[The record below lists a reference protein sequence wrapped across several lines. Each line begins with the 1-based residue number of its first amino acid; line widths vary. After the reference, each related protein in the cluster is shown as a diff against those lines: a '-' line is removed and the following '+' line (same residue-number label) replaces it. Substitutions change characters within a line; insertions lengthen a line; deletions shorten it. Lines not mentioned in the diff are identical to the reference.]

1 MSIVGV
7 EKKMCKNNNVCILP
21 VVIAVILGI
30 VIGALFFVG
39 TIGTEIITI
48 PLIIGIIFA
57 IITLILL
64 YNTAV
69 YGNKKETKECVC
81 EYGRC
86 LALGGLVTLVSSFLA
101 LTFAGTLAIGA
112 IISALLIGIF
122 GFGLILNFLSF
133 VGLLVCL
140 INNNCYRNIYCKY
153 DNE

>member
-1 MSIVGV
+1 
-7 EKKMCKNNNVCILP
+7 MCKNNNVCILP

-30 VIGALFFVG
+30 VIGALFFAG
-39 TIGTEIITI
+39 TIAAGVIAV
-48 PLIIGIIFA
+48 PLLIGIIFA

-64 YNTAV
+64 YNTAAF
-69 YGNKKETKECVC
+69 GNKKETKECVC

-101 LTFAGTLAIGA
+101 LTFAGTLVAGA
-112 IISALLIGIF
+112 VVSALLIGIF

-133 VGLLVCL
+133 VGLLACL
-140 INNNCYRNIYCKY
+140 VNNNCYRNIYCKF

>member
-1 MSIVGV
+1 
-7 EKKMCKNNNVCILP
+7 MCKNNNVCILP

-30 VIGALFFVG
+30 VIGALFFAG
-39 TIGTEIITI
+39 TIATEIIAV

-64 YNTAV
+64 YNTAAFGV
-69 YGNKKETKECVC
+69 KKETKECVC

-86 LALGGLVTLVSSFLA
+86 LALGGFVTLVTSFLA
-101 LTFAGTLAIGA
+101 LTFVDTLVAGA
-112 IISALLIGIF
+112 IVSALLIGVF

-140 INNNCYRNIYCKY
+140 INNNCNRNIYCKF
-153 DNE
+153 DHE

>member
-1 MSIVGV
+1 
-7 EKKMCKNNNVCILP
+7 MCKNYNVCILP

-30 VIGALFFVG
+30 VIGALFFTG
-39 TIGTEIITI
+39 IIAAGIIAI

-64 YNTAV
+64 YNTAAF
-69 YGNKKETKECVC
+69 GDRKETKECVC

-86 LALGGLVTLVSSFLA
+86 LALGGFVTLVSAFLA
-101 LTFAGTLAIGA
+101 LTFIESLVAGA
-112 IISALLIGIF
+112 IVSALLIGIF

-140 INNNCYRNIYCKY
+140 VNNNCYRKNIYCKY
-153 DNE
+153 GDE

>member
-1 MSIVGV
+1 
-7 EKKMCKNNNVCILP
+7 MCKNYNVCILP

-30 VIGALFFVG
+30 VIGALFFTG
-39 TIGTEIITI
+39 TIAAGIIAV

-64 YNTAV
+64 YNTAAF
-69 YGNKKETKECVC
+69 GNKKETKECIC

-86 LALGGLVTLVSSFLA
+86 LILGGLVALTSSFLA
-101 LTFAGTLAIGA
+101 LTFLDTLLAGAVV
-112 IISALLIGIF
+112 SALLIGIF

-140 INNNCYRNIYCKY
+140 INNNCYRNIYCNF
-153 DNE
+153 DNK

>member
-1 MSIVGV
+1 
-7 EKKMCKNNNVCILP
+7 MCKNYNVCILP

-30 VIGALFFVG
+30 LTGALFFAG
-39 TIGTEIITI
+39 TIAAGIIAV

-64 YNTAV
+64 YNTAAF
-69 YGNKKETKECVC
+69 GDRKETKECVC

-86 LALGGLVTLVSSFLA
+86 LALGGFVTLVSSFLA
-101 LTFAGTLAIGA
+101 LTFVETLDAGA
-112 IISALLIGIF
+112 IVSALLIVIF

-140 INNNCYRNIYCKY
+140 VNNNCYRKNIYCKY

>member
-1 MSIVGV
+1 
-7 EKKMCKNNNVCILP
+7 MCKNTNLCILP
-21 VVIAVILGI
+21 VAIAVILGI
-30 VIGALFFVG
+30 VIGALFFTG
-39 TIGTEIITI
+39 TIAAGIIAV

-64 YNTAV
+64 YNTAAFGV
-69 YGNKKETKECVC
+69 KKETRECVC

-86 LALGGLVTLVSSFLA
+86 LALGGFVTLVTSFLA
-101 LTFAGTLAIGA
+101 LTFVGSLAAGA
-112 IISALLIGIF
+112 IVSALLIGIF

-140 INNNCYRNIYCKY
+140 INNNCYNKYCKY

>member
-1 MSIVGV
+1 
-7 EKKMCKNNNVCILP
+7 MCKNNVCILP

-30 VIGALFFVG
+30 VIGALFFAG
-39 TIGTEIITI
+39 TIATTVITV

-64 YNTAV
+64 YNTAAFGV
-69 YGNKKETKECVC
+69 KKETKKCIC

-101 LTFAGTLAIGA
+101 LTFVGVLATGA
-112 IISALLIGIF
+112 IVSALLIGIF
-122 GFGLILNFLSF
+122 WFGLILNFLSF
-133 VGLLVCL
+133 VGLIVCL
-140 INNNCYRNIYCKY
+140 INNNCYRKDIYCNF

>member
-1 MSIVGV
+1 
-7 EKKMCKNNNVCILP
+7 MCNNTNLCILP
-21 VVIAVILGI
+21 VAIAVILGI
-30 VIGALFFVG
+30 VIGALFFAG
-39 TIGTEIITI
+39 TIAAGIIAV

-64 YNTAV
+64 YNTAAFGV
-69 YGNKKETKECVC
+69 KKETRECIC

-86 LALGGLVTLVSSFLA
+86 LALGGFVTLVTSFLA
-101 LTFAGTLAIGA
+101 LTFVGSLAAGA
-112 IISALLIGIF
+112 IVSALLIGIF

-140 INNNCYRNIYCKY
+140 INNNCYNKYCKY